1 MGADEV
7 EGGGVFGECVWVV
20 EVWRGEGG
28 DEVVAG
34 WTVGVLETF
43 ESLWTLPRGLG
54 TSKPLSPRGEEG

>member
-1 MGADEV
+1 M
-7 EGGGVFGECVWVV
+7 FGECVWAV